1 MSKPF
6 LALATLAALLLLSA
20 SRSSAQVIY
29 EPVQYQ
35 YGSPVKYY
43 YGGQDPRVFAAAEA
57 YASYRNA
64 YSPDGRYPD
73 PFSVA
78 ANAPTVVYHDLFPYQ
93 NAALYG
99 YTPMDAMNEAYANVP
114 RYFHKSD
121 LIGPVR

>member
-1 MSKPF
+1 MSRF
-6 LALATLAALLLLSA
+6 TLAFAVVAALVLVSA

-35 YGSPVKYY
+35 YGSPIKYY
-43 YGGQDPRVFAAAEA
+43 YGGQDPRVIEAAEA

-64 YSPDGRYPD
+64 YHADGRHPD